1 MSAKLLHV
9 PAADS
14 AYPSTEIQLRSPIGD
29 VRVWIDSAGQIRTS
43 INAEQNADDTAAG
56 AVRDLTAL
64 VDRAQIAVRGLV
76 TALGPQVRGA
86 GLTTWLR
93 ARCDT
98 SNPHVRTP
106 ATVLFND
113 YVAFIEAEGGQI
125 MSRRA
130 FGDALTSRGLPSAG
144 KNAMGQKYR
153 GGVALKP
160 CAEPASAVAQDGESA

>member
-1 MSAKLLHV
+1 MAV
-9 PAADS
+9 
-14 AYPSTEIQLRSPIGD
+14 PSTEILVRSPIGD
-29 VRVWIDSAGQIRTS
+29 VRVWLDDAGEIRTS
-43 INAEQNADDTAAG
+43 ITAEQSAGDDAAT
-56 AVRDLTAL
+56 AVRDLNTL
-64 VDRAQIAVRGLV
+64 VERAQIAVRGLV

-106 ATVLFND
+106 ATLLFND

-130 FGDALTSRGLPSAG
+130 FGDALTSRGLPTAG
-144 KNAMGQKYR
+144 KNALGQKYR
-153 GGVALKP
+153 GGVALKSNP
-160 CAEPASAVAQDGESA
+160 ETLPAAVRLDPRPASQPEHLQ